1 MRLAPL
7 RRCATRTA
15 ELLHESRLADTTTAA
30 EPDQAAVFR
39 VPHSLQLVA
48 KDPQLAIA
56 SNKIVIR
63 RNGAKGMFPALL
75 FALAETDDRHVPVCV
90 R

>member
-1 MRLAPL
+1 MRLVSAPL

-56 SNKIVIR
+56 SNKDSHQTKRYEGNVSR
-63 RNGAKGMFPALL
+63 AA
-75 FALAETDDRHVPVCV
+75 VCS